1 MPIRKVRVI
10 LKLSGELFGENGN
23 HIDFEK
29 YDIVAK
35 KLISIKNKSNA
46 QIAVVVGG
54 GNIFRGRQANSEV
67 DHVQADMMGMLATV
81 INGVG
86 LREALTRNGDT
97 DARLM
102 TAFNLPEMAEPYI
115 INKGLHHLSSGRT
128 VIIAGG
134 LGRPNFS
141 TDSAVA
147 QCANEL
153 QCQVVLKASTVDGIY
168 DMDPRKHPEA
178 IKYKEISYVD
188 ALNKRL
194 AVMDMTAFAM
204 CMGSKIPIFVFDIK
218 DLARIPEAIGGDY
231 SFGTIV
237 R

>member
-1 MPIRKVRVI
+1 MAIRSERVI

-29 YDIVAK
+29 YDTVARR
-35 KLISIKNKSNA
+35 LISIKQESNA

-54 GNIFRGRQANSEV
+54 GNIFRGRQANSQV
-67 DHVQADMMGMLATV
+67 DHTQADMMGMLATV
-81 INGVG
+81 MNGVG

-115 INKGLHHLSSGRT
+115 INKGLHHLDNGRT

-153 QCQVVLKASTVDGIY
+153 QCRLVLKASTVDGIY
-168 DMDPRKHPEA
+168 DKDPRKNPDAVRYSEV
-178 IKYKEISYVD
+178 SYAE

-204 CMGSKIPIFVFDIK
+204 CMGSSIPIFVFDIK
-218 DLARIPEAIGGDY
+218 DLARIPDAIRGNY

>member
-1 MPIRKVRVI
+1 MSIRKVRVI

-35 KLISIKNKSNA
+35 RLITIKKESRA

-54 GNIFRGRQANSEV
+54 GNIFRGRQANSDV
-67 DHVQADMMGMLATV
+67 DHIQADMMGMLATV

-86 LREALTRNGDT
+86 LREALRRNGDT

-115 INKGLHHLSSGRT
+115 INKGLHHLSNERT

-153 QCQVVLKASTVDGIY
+153 QCQLVLKASMVNGIY
-168 DMDPRKHPEA
+168 NKDPHKHPNA
-178 IKYKEISYVD
+178 VKFTEINYTD

-204 CMGSKIPIFVFDIK
+204 CMESKIPIFVFDIK
-218 DLARIPEAIGGDY
+218 DLARIPDAIQGDY